1 MVSID
6 NRFWQIADESLV
18 QQRMRA
24 KDWAELLLSSKD
36 KVIIRGRLRT
46 LVAKKMGYGVVEITL
61 EPLKNIPGDKL

>member
-24 KDWAELLLSSKD
+24 KDWAELLLDSKD

-46 LVAKKMGYGVVEITL
+46 LVAKKLGYGVVEITL
-61 EPLKNIPGDKL
+61 EPLTNIAGGNV

>member
-24 KDWAELLLSSKD
+24 KDWAEILLSSKD

-61 EPLKNIPGDKL
+61 EPILQTGGSE